1 MHIKRRIIEACTE
14 LINQRGLYRVTM
26 AEIAAHSGV
35 SKRTLYSRF
44 DSKDTLIETVVDCL
58 MNQIVGEIE
67 LIIREEL
74 SPVEFINA
82 VLNCLLK
89 NGQPLLSNS
98 CLQDLRVHY
107 PDLWTRIDTL
117 RSVRVRQFIEA
128 RNPLT
133 SPVSLEVCSAVVI
146 AALQAVLTPEFIL
159 DHNMTFE
166 EAAKELSTL
175 LVDCISVLSCG

>member
-14 LINQRGLYRVTM
+14 LINQRGLYRLTM
-26 AEIAAHSGV
+26 DDIAAHSGV

-44 DSKDTLIETVVDCL
+44 ESKDVLIETVVECL
-58 MNQIVGEIE
+58 MNKMAGEID
-67 LIIREEL
+67 LIIQEDL
-74 SPVEFINA
+74 PPLDFINA

-89 NGQPLLSNS
+89 NGQTLLSNS
-98 CLQDLRVHY
+98 CLQDLRLYY
-107 PDLWTRIDTL
+107 PDLWTRIETL

-133 SPVSLEVCSAVVI
+133 SPVSLEVCSAVFI

-166 EAAKELSTL
+166 EAVNELSIL
-175 LVDCISVLSCG
+175 LVGCISVLG